1 MRPIDGDKFRR
12 SAQITQEEDPE
23 AAYVTA
29 TLQREPA
36 DRPWTT
42 ITEIRARDRA
52 IKKDKLKAYQA

>member
-23 AAYVTA
+23 TAYVTA